1 MLIGA
6 SRCPWEC
13 EQKGLMLTYQKM
25 LMLPMPDYSFR
36 CNLWKEL
43 IISKGG
49 QITKY
54 SDRFD
59 VSSLSKISEG
69 MSLFLWTFFFKKMSL
84 YLCIFFKGYTSGHI
98 SKAVDATLTE
108 RRLLQQRQRPLQPV
122 EFIAFLAWAP
132 IGTENP

>member
-1 MLIGA
+1 MYCNFYPTNYNFYLGYIFLLKIHFFNLSHICIGLASEDCVMLIGA

-69 MSLFLWTFFFKKMSL
+69 MYVKEDIQLDFFFLK
-84 YLCIFFKGYTSGHI
+84 
-98 SKAVDATLTE
+98 
-108 RRLLQQRQRPLQPV
+108 
-122 EFIAFLAWAP
+122 FLHDDV
-132 IGTENP
+132 

>member
-1 MLIGA
+1 
-6 SRCPWEC
+6 
-13 EQKGLMLTYQKM
+13 MLTYQKM

-69 MSLFLWTFFFKKMSL
+69 MYVKFYVHFVIYKK
-84 YLCIFFKGYTSGHI
+84 I
-98 SKAVDATLTE
+98 S
-108 RRLLQQRQRPLQPV
+108 
-122 EFIAFLAWAP
+122 I
-132 IGTENP
+132 

>member
-69 MSLFLWTFFFKKMSL
+69 MYVKEDIQLS
-84 YLCIFFKGYTSGHI
+84 IFFKSRKKSCHKKSRIQTH
-98 SKAVDATLTE
+98 DAALSTMHAHLGV
-108 RRLLQQRQRPLQPV
+108 QQDFFDNCHFV
-122 EFIAFLAWAP
+122 
-132 IGTENP
+132 